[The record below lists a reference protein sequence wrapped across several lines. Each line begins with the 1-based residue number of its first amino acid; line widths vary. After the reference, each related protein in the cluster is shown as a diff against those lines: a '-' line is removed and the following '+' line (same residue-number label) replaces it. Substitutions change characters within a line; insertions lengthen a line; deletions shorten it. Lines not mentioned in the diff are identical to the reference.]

1 MPLRAQRGHPC
12 MAIRAAAAAAIFAT
26 AAAPASALT
35 ISTGVT
41 ASNAR
46 TIVVS
51 SAVPTWLEIAE
62 IEAITFDG
70 TNLAL
75 AGNGGTAVSTS
86 DYCACSPASKAIDGV
101 RPATWPQIWH
111 SGGPGWEQNI
121 RVQLASPTN
130 LFMVSIWGG
139 GEPGFQYRDNFH
151 LVVLDAANAT
161 LWEGNLDASGLGGQ
175 AISVEFLAPAVPE
188 PASWMM
194 LVAGLGLVG
203 VALRRRAQA

>member
-1 MPLRAQRGHPC
+1 MPRRAQRGQLC
-12 MAIRAAAAAAIFAT
+12 LAIRAAAAAALFAG

-41 ASNAR
+41 ATNAKS
-46 TIVVS
+46 IVVS

-101 RPATWPQIWH
+101 RPATWPQVWH
-111 SGGPGWEQNI
+111 SGGPGGDQNI
-121 RVQLASPTN
+121 RIQLANAATLS
-130 LFMVSIWGG
+130 MVSIWGG
-139 GEPGFQYRDNFH
+139 AEPGFEYRDRFH
-151 LVVLDAANAT
+151 LIVLDAVNTT
-161 LWEGNLDASGLGGQ
+161 LWEGNLDATGLGGQ
-175 AISVEFLAPAVPE
+175 PISVEFLAPSVPE
-188 PASWMM
+188 PATWW
-194 LVAGLGLVG
+194 LLLAGLGLMGSV
-203 VALRRRAQA
+203 LRRRAES